1 LPKTTASARRSPSSI
16 WLDQE
21 NRSMRIKVRH
31 ETAYAYKQ
39 QVRSAVQLLRMT
51 PRSCDNQFVRRWRVE
66 VDTDARLD
74 KSEDAYG
81 NITHTVFID
90 QPVDHVRIMIEGEVD
105 TIDTGG
111 VLAGTYERQPVRLY
125 LRETAL
131 TMPADAVK
139 QLAREAAADTSGDMI
154 ASLHNLNLAIH
165 STMTFTI
172 GTTTATTTAGEALA
186 LKTGI
191 CQDYA
196 HIFVSAARS
205 LGVPARY
212 VSGYYLRTD
221 VIDQDAGHAWAEAWL
236 DRLGWVGFDPAQ
248 GACVN
253 DRYVRVA
260 VGSDSNEA
268 APVRGARTG
277 GASEALSVAIQ
288 VSQGRAIVE
297 N

>member
-1 LPKTTASARRSPSSI
+1 
-16 WLDQE
+16 
-21 NRSMRIKVRH
+21 MRIKVRH
-31 ETAYAYKQ
+31 ETTYVYKQ
-39 QVRSAVQLLRMT
+39 AVRSAVQLLRMT
-51 PRSCDNQFVRRWRVE
+51 PRSCDSQFVRRWRVE
-66 VDTDARLD
+66 VDADARLD

-90 QPVDHVRIMIEGEVD
+90 QPLEQVRIMIEGEVD
-105 TIDTGG
+105 TVDTGG
-111 VLAGTYERQPVRLY
+111 IVTGTYERQPTRLH

-131 TMPADAVK
+131 TMATDAVK
-139 QLAREAAADTSGDMI
+139 TLGQAAAADASGDMI
-154 ASLHNLNLAIH
+154 ASLHALNLAICN
-165 STMTFTI
+165 SMTFAV
-172 GTTTATTTAGEALA
+172 GSTTATTTAGEALA
-186 LKTGI
+186 LKSGI
-191 CQDYA
+191 CQDFA
-196 HIFVSAARS
+196 HIFVSAART

-221 VIDQDAGHAWAEAWL
+221 AVDQDAGHAWAEAWL

-260 VGSDSNEA
+260 IGADSNEA

-277 GASEALSVAIQ
+277 GMNEALTVAIQ
-288 VSQGRAIVE
+288 VSQGRTIIE

>member
-1 LPKTTASARRSPSSI
+1 
-16 WLDQE
+16 
-21 NRSMRIKVRH
+21 MRIKVRH

>member
-1 LPKTTASARRSPSSI
+1 
-16 WLDQE
+16 
-21 NRSMRIKVRH
+21 MRIKVRH
-31 ETAYAYKQ
+31 ETTYAYKQ

-51 PRSCDNQFVRRWRVE
+51 PRSCDNQFMRRWRVE
-66 VDTDARLD
+66 IDTDARLD

-81 NITHTVFID
+81 NITHMVFID

-105 TIDTGG
+105 TLDTGG
-111 VLAGTYERQPVRLY
+111 IVAGTYERQPVRLY

-131 TMPADAVK
+131 TMPASTVK
-139 QLAREAAADTSGDMI
+139 TLAREASASTGGDLI

-165 STMTFTI
+165 RTMTFTV
-172 GTTTATTTAGEALA
+172 GTTTATTTANEALA

-260 VGSDSNEA
+260 IGSDSNEA

-288 VSQGRAIVE
+288 VSQGRAIIE

>member
-1 LPKTTASARRSPSSI
+1 
-16 WLDQE
+16 
-21 NRSMRIKVRH
+21 MRIKVNH

-39 QVRSAVQLLRMT
+39 TVRSAVQLLRMT
-51 PRSCDNQFVRRWRVE
+51 PRSCDTQFVRRWRVE

-81 NITHTVFID
+81 NITHMVFID
-90 QPVDHVRIMIEGEVD
+90 QPIDQVRIMIEGEVD
-105 TIDTGG
+105 TLDTGG
-111 VLAGTYERQPVRLY
+111 ILTGTYERQPVRLY

-131 TMPADAVK
+131 TLATDALK
-139 QLAREAAADTSGDMI
+139 QLGQQATVDTGDMI
-154 ASLHNLNLAIH
+154 ESLHNLNLAIRD
-165 STMTFTI
+165 TMTFAVGTTSA
-172 GTTTATTTAGEALA
+172 TTTATEALA

-196 HIFVSAARS
+196 HIFVSAART

-221 VIDQDAGHAWAEAWL
+221 TIDQDAGHAWAEAWL
-236 DRLGWVGFDPAQ
+236 DRLGWVGFDPAN

-260 VGSDSNEA
+260 IGSDANEA

-288 VSQGRAIVE
+288 VSQGRTIVE